1 MVSAHNVNPSKP
13 VTFLSQAVSSIP
25 MDGFSGFYDS
35 VSLKSKSVQ
44 QSTHLIIIHEW
55 YIYLHVCNLKSTKYT
70 INVHMGGFHHL
81 PWVLHNIEDFTPLV
95 GPYFLELLVVG
106 NHSSTYSAN
115 IYIWVHIHMYMYTL
129 TYVYHQH
136 QVRAKN
142 ISPKKTHKHHKS
154 KVSCCDWD
162 INIFAP
168 KNDGFSNRN
177 LQTSRSLFS
186 GALAVSFREGSSPN
200 LTLMVGQF
208 GPKNCHQSMADPH
221 EHRCPEA

>member
-95 GPYFLELLVVG
+95 GPYCLELLVVG

-115 IYIWVHIHMYMYTL
+115 IYIYEYIYICTCIHWLMCIPSAPGQRKKHL
-129 TYVYHQH
+129 TQKKHTNIINPKFRVVTGILTFSPLKMMGFPIGISKLPGVYFQGLWLLVSGRVAR
-136 QVRAKN
+136 QILLEQR
-142 ISPKKTHKHHKS
+142 KKPLLLS
-154 KVSCCDWD
+154 
-162 INIFAP
+162 II
-168 KNDGFSNRN
+168 
-177 LQTSRSLFS
+177 L
-186 GALAVSFREGSSPN
+186 
-200 LTLMVGQF
+200 VG
-208 GPKNCHQSMADPH
+208 
-221 EHRCPEA
+221 